1 MSEDLER
8 TREAIEK
15 KGAKWK
21 AGKTSVSELSSEEQR
36 KRLGLN
42 PTDEE
47 LEEIESKGLGC
58 GKKEG

>member
-8 TREAIEK
+8 TREEIEK
-15 KGAKWK
+15 KGAKWR
-21 AGKTSVSELSSEEQR
+21 AEKTSVSELSPEERR
-36 KRLGLN
+36 KRLGLK

-47 LEEIESKGLGC
+47 LEELKAKGLDC